1 MKTEIEAKVALL
13 DSEIS
18 ALTEQY
24 EQLKEARTAA
34 VNAQAEVSA
43 KVEENASAL
52 A

>member
-1 MKTEIEAKVALL
+1 MKTEFKAKVAHLN
-13 DSEIS
+13 SEIS

-34 VNAQAEVSA
+34 ATAQAEVSA